1 MDGEHRGKDL
11 MKKMIS
17 TEIILDLLFR
27 KGSELNEELYNENL
41 IFSTLDCEYNAS
53 RNYGYT
59 LISAESR
66 KVTTVIQKIMDC
78 IGKSKKIGLNQED
91 FDRVKKSRIGSY
103 IKSFDAMEGLANNYV
118 SYYFQGMDWFEYGEI
133 LEEITLEFCQDRL
146 EQHFV
151 EDMKVVSFINP
162 KE

>member
-1 MDGEHRGKDL
+1 
-11 MKKMIS
+11 
-17 TEIILDLLFR
+17 
-27 KGSELNEELYNENL
+27 
-41 IFSTLDCEYNAS
+41 
-53 RNYGYT
+53 
-59 LISAESR
+59 
-66 KVTTVIQKIMDC
+66 
-78 IGKSKKIGLNQED
+78 
-91 FDRVKKSRIGSY
+91 
-103 IKSFDAMEGLANNYV
+103 MEGLANNYV